1 MTTKFALIGSGR
13 VASHLSEGLVRGGL
27 ECIGIWSRTLSH
39 AETLAEKVGS
49 KALGSLD
56 DLIAV
61 SRAKSISFLL
71 ISVSDDA
78 ISGVVENLPRD
89 LPIPV
94 FHTSGSTGIEALEPL
109 THRGVLYPL
118 QTFSPEQEV
127 DLSAVP
133 FFVEYTTLRAK
144 EAVEVMTSALQAK
157 DVRLTTS
164 EERLRLHI
172 AAVFGCNFVN
182 HLYALAAKVLRETSI
197 PFSALEPLLKETLEK
212 ALTHTPKSVQ
222 TGPAVR
228 GDEMTLTKHVDFLR
242 KEDDDLAFLYTLLSK
257 NIQFLSE
264 EE

>member
-1 MTTKFALIGSGR
+1 MASKFALIGSGR

-27 ECIGIWSRTLSH
+27 ECIGIWSRALSH
-39 AETLAEKVGS
+39 AEKLAGRVGAS
-49 KALGSLD
+49 AFASLD
-56 DLIAV
+56 ELIV
-61 SRAKSISFLL
+61 TSRAKGVSFIL

-78 ISGVVENLPRD
+78 ISGVAQSLPRD
-89 LPIPV
+89 LTIPA

-109 THRGVLYPL
+109 VHCGVLYPL
-118 QTFSPEQEV
+118 QTFSHEREV
-127 DLSAVP
+127 DLSEVP
-133 FFVEYTTLRAK
+133 FFVEYATPEAK
-144 EAVEVMTSALQAK
+144 EALEMITDALRVQE
-157 DVRLTTS
+157 VRLTTS

-197 PFSALEPLLKETLEK
+197 SFSALEPLLKETLEK
-212 ALTHTPKSVQ
+212 ALSGDPKRVQ

-228 GDEMTLTKHVDFLR
+228 RDERTLTKHVEFLK
-242 KEDDDLAFLYTLLSK
+242 KEDEDLASLYTLLSK